1 MGIVGALDLHRSQI
15 TYHWQ
20 DFATGEVHRGRIVP
34 RAREPLR
41 AWLAGFHGAD
51 AHFALEATT
60 GWRFVV
66 EELER
71 AGCTPH
77 LGDPAEISTRRG
89 PKRRAKTDRAD
100 CEHMTALLLEARL
113 PECWIPP
120 PDILEARTLS
130 RLRKVLVDERRQ
142 WMQRIHAQLYH
153 QGAPAAKSIATAAG
167 RARIIDTELSSAG
180 RRVLAVALAA
190 LEHIEAEVST
200 LDRDLAVF
208 ARRQPGCRALRTLY
222 GIGPITSVAILT
234 ELGDCRRFSSSDH
247 AVRYA
252 GLDVTVYESN
262 DRRAPGHL
270 SRQGPGVLR
279 WALYEAAQ
287 CAARPA
293 SPDHAYFVQVAGR
306 LGHNRACLSMARKL
320 CRRAHHLLRELGDD
334 VFLPA
339 RAA

>member
-1 MGIVGALDLHRSQI
+1 
-15 TYHWQ
+15 
-20 DFATGEVHRGRIVP
+20 
-34 RAREPLR
+34 
-41 AWLAGFHGAD
+41 
-51 AHFALEATT
+51 
-60 GWRFVV
+60 
-66 EELER
+66 
-71 AGCTPH
+71 
-77 LGDPAEISTRRG
+77 
-89 PKRRAKTDRAD
+89 
-100 CEHMTALLLEARL
+100 MTALLLEARL

-130 RLRKVLVDERRQ
+130 RLRKALVDERRE
-142 WMQRIHAQLYH
+142 WMQRIQAQLYH
-153 QGAPAAKSIATAAG
+153 QGVMPVTSLGAAG
-167 RARIIDTELSSAG
+167 RARLNDAELSPAG
-180 RRVLAVALAA
+180 RRVLAVGLRA
-190 LEHIEAEVST
+190 LEHIEAELST
-200 LDRDLAVF
+200 LDRDLAIF
-208 ARRQPGCRALRTLY
+208 ARRQPGCRVLRTLY
-222 GIGPITSVAILT
+222 GVGPVTSVAILT

-270 SRQGPGVLR
+270 SRQGPAVLR

-293 SPDHAYFVQVAGR
+293 SPDHAYFAEVAGR